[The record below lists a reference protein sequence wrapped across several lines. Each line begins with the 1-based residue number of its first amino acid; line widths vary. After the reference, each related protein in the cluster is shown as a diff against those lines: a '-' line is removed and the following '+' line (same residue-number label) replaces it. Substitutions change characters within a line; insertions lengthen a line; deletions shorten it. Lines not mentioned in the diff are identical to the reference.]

1 MYPFPAAR
9 THAHAQMND
18 ARSYAAGQASAMN
31 YARQAAVT
39 AASVA
44 KQQVTTPT
52 TGFFNL
58 LGSAYNYAQ
67 PITSKIMGVRGIAQV
82 VVGGGAA
89 ATAAYNEGVR
99 ASVRSAVDF
108 MVPGY
113 FKRDQPVS
121 TQSRKASQMQS
132 AAQPVS
138 SSNGTSTGGGGGGGV
153 VEEPDHGWVVLL
165 LGLAVLGGMRR

>member
-18 ARSYAAGQASAMN
+18 ARSYAAGQASVMN

-52 TGFFNL
+52 TDFFNL

-82 VVGGGAA
+82 VFGGGAA
-89 ATAAYNEGVR
+89 ATAGYSEGVR
-99 ASVRSAVDF
+99 AGVRSAVDF

-121 TQSRKASQMQS
+121 TQSRKASQVQS

-138 SSNGTSTGGGGGGGV
+138 SSNGTSTGGGGGGV

>member
-1 MYPFPAAR
+1 
-9 THAHAQMND
+9 
-18 ARSYAAGQASAMN
+18 
-31 YARQAAVT
+31 
-39 AASVA
+39 
-44 KQQVTTPT
+44 
-52 TGFFNL
+52 
-58 LGSAYNYAQ
+58 
-67 PITSKIMGVRGIAQV
+67 
-82 VVGGGAA
+82 
-89 ATAAYNEGVR
+89 
-99 ASVRSAVDF
+99 

-138 SSNGTSTGGGGGGGV
+138 STNGTSTGGGGGGV

>member
-1 MYPFPAAR
+1 MPRGYSRA
-9 THAHAQMND
+9 
-18 ARSYAAGQASAMN
+18 SYVTYGDDVPLVVPVT
-31 YARQAAVT
+31 QAAVA

-44 KQQVTTPT
+44 KQQVTTPV

-82 VVGGGAA
+82 VFGGGAA
-89 ATAAYNEGVR
+89 ATAGYSEGVR
-99 ASVRSAVDF
+99 AGVRSAVDF

-121 TQSRKASQMQS
+121 TQSRKASQVQS

-138 SSNGTSTGGGGGGGV
+138 SSNGTSTGGGGGGV